1 MVFAMQDTFDRTID
15 YLRLSV
21 TEACNFRCSYCA
33 PNGHRHRFAPPL
45 TLDEIQRIV
54 RAAVSLGMVNIRLTG
69 GEPLMRR
76 DIIEIVRTIAETR
89 GVRDVSLTTNGFR
102 LAELAQGLR
111 DAGLNRVNIS
121 LDTLRRDKFARIVGV
136 DAFDTVWRGI
146 LAAEQANL
154 APLKLNVVLLRAL
167 NDDEISDFAQLTV
180 ERDWHVR
187 FIELMPLEGTDRLM
201 RGRRRDPKSQ
211 CQGVAIDASI
221 ESRDFFQRHF
231 ISAADIMAR
240 LDGLEPIGSPYGNG
254 PARTYRLPHA
264 RGTLGFITP
273 ASQHF
278 CSTCNRIRV
287 TAQGIALPC
296 LFSKSGVNLRA
307 RLSDGALAERAL
319 GKAIRAKPERHPL
332 QKDFAV
338 AAMAMASI
346 GG

>member
-1 MVFAMQDTFDRTID
+1 MQDTFERTID
-15 YLRLSV
+15 YLRLSI

-33 PNGHRHRFAPPL
+33 PNGHRRRAAPPL

-76 DIIEIVRTIAETR
+76 DIIEIVRTIAETP
-89 GVRDVSLTTNGFR
+89 GVQDISLTTNGYR
-102 LAELAQGLR
+102 LADLAAGLR
-111 DAGLNRVNIS
+111 GAGLNRVNIS

-154 APLKLNVVLLRAL
+154 VPLKLNVVLLRGL

-187 FIELMPLEGTDRLM
+187 FIELMPIEGQDLLI
-201 RGRRRDPKSQ
+201 RRRRKDPNAQ
-211 CQGVAIDASI
+211 CQGVALDTSK
-221 ESRDFFQRHF
+221 ESRDFFQQHF
-231 ISAADIMAR
+231 IPAREILAR
-240 LDGLEPIGSPYGNG
+240 LNGLEQIESPHGNG
-254 PARTYRLPHA
+254 PARTYRLPNA

-278 CSTCNRIRV
+278 CATCNRIRV
-287 TAQGIALPC
+287 TSQGIALPC
-296 LFSKSGVNLRA
+296 LFSKNGVNVRA
-307 RLSDGALAERAL
+307 RLGDSASAERAL
-319 GKAIRAKPERHPL
+319 RKAIRIKPERHPL
-332 QKDFAV
+332 NEDFAV

>member
-1 MVFAMQDTFDRTID
+1 MQDPFDRTID

-21 TEACNFRCSYCA
+21 TEACNFRCAYCA
-33 PNGHRHRFAPPL
+33 PNGHRRRTAPPL
-45 TLDEIQRIV
+45 TLDEIQRVV
-54 RAAVSLGMVNIRLTG
+54 RAAVSLGMTNIRLTG

-76 DIIEIVRTIAETR
+76 DIIEIVRAIFETR
-89 GVRDVSLTTNGFR
+89 GVRDISLTTNGYR
-102 LAELAQGLR
+102 LAELAPRLR

-121 LDTLRRDKFARIVGV
+121 LDTLQRDRFARIVGV

-154 APLKLNVVLLRAL
+154 APLKLNVVLLRGL
-167 NDDEISDFAQLTV
+167 NDDEINDFAQLTL

-187 FIELMPLEGTDRLM
+187 FIELMPIEGSDAFKYPRQQ
-201 RGRRRDPKSQ
+201 DSNSQ
-211 CQGVAIDASI
+211 CQSIAIDASAA
-221 ESRDFFQRHF
+221 SRDFFQQHF
-231 ISAADIMAR
+231 ISADEVLAR
-240 LDGLEPIGSPYGNG
+240 MDALAPIDSPYGNG
-254 PARTYRLPHA
+254 PARTYRLPRA

-287 TAQGIALPC
+287 TSQGIALPC
-296 LFSKSGVNLRA
+296 LFSKRGVNVRA
-307 RLSDGALAERAL
+307 RLNDNVSAARAL

-332 QKDFAV
+332 AADFAV
-338 AAMAMASI
+338 AATTMASI

>member
-1 MVFAMQDTFDRTID
+1 MQDTFGRTVN

-33 PNGHRHRFAPPL
+33 PNGHRHRSAPPL
-45 TLDEIQRIV
+45 TLDEIKRIV
-54 RAAVSLGMVNIRLTG
+54 RAAVSLGMVNLRLTG

-76 DIIEIVRTIAETR
+76 DIIEIVRTVAETP
-89 GVRDVSLTTNGFR
+89 GVRDVSLTTNGYR

-111 DAGLNRVNIS
+111 DAGLQRVNIS
-121 LDTLRRDKFARIVGV
+121 LDTLQRDKFARIVGV

-154 APLKLNVVLLRAL
+154 APLKLNVVLLRGL
-167 NDDEISDFAQLTV
+167 NDDEIDDFAQLTI

-187 FIELMPLEGTDRLM
+187 FIELMPIAGVDALM
-201 RGRRRDPKSQ
+201 RGRRRDPNSH
-211 CQGVAIDASI
+211 CQSIAIDASA
-221 ESRDFFQRHF
+221 ESRDFFQQHF
-231 ISAADIMAR
+231 IPAAEIVAR
-240 LDGLEPIGSPYGNG
+240 LDALEPIGSPYGNG

-287 TAQGIALPC
+287 TSQGIALPC
-296 LFSKSGVNLRA
+296 LFSNYGVNLRA
-307 RLSDGALAERAL
+307 RLGDSASAERAL

-332 QKDFAV
+332 KEDFAV
-338 AAMAMASI
+338 AAIAMASI